1 MDFSPRGRARSITK
15 GRMMEEILE
24 KKVKP
29 GSTKSLE
36 VKQKPLTRTVNPQ
49 LEAIEVLTKLSGSLV
64 EQVRDLSA
72 EIDSLKGK
80 IAQVASR
87 LGL

>member
-1 MDFSPRGRARSITK
+1 
-15 GRMMEEILE
+15 MEEILE

-29 GSTKSLE
+29 ESKKGLE

-49 LEAIEVLTKLSGSLV
+49 LEAIETLTKLNGSLV

>member
-1 MDFSPRGRARSITK
+1 
-15 GRMMEEILE
+15 MEEVLE

-29 GSTKSLE
+29 ESTKSLE

-49 LEAIEVLTKLSGSLV
+49 LEAIETLTRLNGNLV

>member
-1 MDFSPRGRARSITK
+1 MEKVLKKK
-15 GRMMEEILE
+15 G
-24 KKVKP
+24 
-29 GSTKSLE
+29 LE
-36 VKQKPLTRTVNPQ
+36 VKQKPLTQTRTVNPQ
-49 LEAIEVLTKLSGSLV
+49 LEAIETLTRLNGNLV

>member
-1 MDFSPRGRARSITK
+1 
-15 GRMMEEILE
+15 MEKVLE

-29 GSTKSLE
+29 GSTKGLE

-80 IAQVASR
+80 LAQVASR

>member
-1 MDFSPRGRARSITK
+1 
-15 GRMMEEILE
+15 MEKVLE

-29 GSTKSLE
+29 ESKKGLE
-36 VKQKPLTRTVNPQ
+36 IKQKPLTKTVNPQ
-49 LEAIEVLTKLSGSLV
+49 LEAIENLTRLNGSLV
-64 EQVRDLSA
+64 EQVRDLSE
-72 EIDSLKGK
+72 EIDNLKDR

>member
-1 MDFSPRGRARSITK
+1 
-15 GRMMEEILE
+15 MEEILE
-24 KKVKP
+24 KKVRP
-29 GSTKSLE
+29 ESTKSLE
-36 VKQKPLTRTVNPQ
+36 VTQKPLTRTVNPQ
-49 LEAIEVLTKLSGSLV
+49 LEAIEVLTRLNGSLV

>member
-1 MDFSPRGRARSITK
+1 
-15 GRMMEEILE
+15 MEKVLE

-29 GSTKSLE
+29 VSTKSLE
-36 VKQKPLTRTVNPQ
+36 VKQEPLTRTVNPQ
-49 LEAIEVLTKLSGSLV
+49 LEAIETLTKLNGSLV

>member
-1 MDFSPRGRARSITK
+1 
-15 GRMMEEILE
+15 MEEILE

-29 GSTKSLE
+29 ESKKGLE
-36 VKQKPLTRTVNPQ
+36 GKQKPLTKTVNPQ
-49 LEAIEVLTKLSGSLV
+49 LEAIETLTRLNGSLV
-64 EQVRDLSA
+64 EQVRDLSE
-72 EIDSLKGK
+72 EIDNLKDR

>member
-1 MDFSPRGRARSITK
+1 MEKVLKKK
-15 GRMMEEILE
+15 G
-24 KKVKP
+24 
-29 GSTKSLE
+29 LE
-36 VKQKPLTRTVNPQ
+36 VKQKPLTQTGTVNPQ
-49 LEAIEVLTKLSGSLV
+49 LEAIETLTKLSGSLV

-72 EIDSLKGK
+72 EIDNLKDR

>member
-1 MDFSPRGRARSITK
+1 VDFSPRGRARSITK
-15 GRMMEEILE
+15 GRMMEKVL
-24 KKVKP
+24 KKK
-29 GSTKSLE
+29 GLE
-36 VKQKPLTRTVNPQ
+36 VKQKPLTQTRTVNPQ
-49 LEAIEVLTKLSGSLV
+49 LEAIETLTRLNGNLV

>member
-1 MDFSPRGRARSITK
+1 
-15 GRMMEEILE
+15 MEKVLE

-29 GSTKSLE
+29 KSTKGLE

-49 LEAIEVLTKLSGSLV
+49 LEAIETLTRLNGNLV

-72 EIDSLKGK
+72 EIDDMKNKL
-80 IAQVASR
+80 AQVASR

>member
-1 MDFSPRGRARSITK
+1 
-15 GRMMEEILE
+15 MEKVLE

-29 GSTKSLE
+29 ESKKGLE
-36 VKQKPLTRTVNPQ
+36 IKQKPLTKTRTVDPK
-49 LEAIEVLTKLSGSLV
+49 LEAIETLTKLNGSLV

>member
-1 MDFSPRGRARSITK
+1 MMEKVLEKEVKPRSTK
-15 GRMMEEILE
+15 G
-24 KKVKP
+24 
-29 GSTKSLE
+29 LE

-49 LEAIEVLTKLSGSLV
+49 LEAIENLTKLNGSLV
-64 EQVRDLSA
+64 EQVRDLSL
-72 EIDSLKGK
+72 EIDNLKDR

>member
-36 VKQKPLTRTVNPQ
+36 VKQKPLTRTVNTQ
-49 LEAIEVLTKLSGSLV
+49 LEAIESLTRLNGNLV

>member
-1 MDFSPRGRARSITK
+1 
-15 GRMMEEILE
+15 MEKVLE

-29 GSTKSLE
+29 KSTKGLE
-36 VKQKPLTRTVNPQ
+36 VKQKPLTQTRTVNPQ
-49 LEAIEVLTKLSGSLV
+49 LEAIETLTKLNGSLV
-64 EQVRDLSA
+64 EQVRDLSS
-72 EIDSLKGK
+72 EIDNLKDR

>member
-1 MDFSPRGRARSITK
+1 
-15 GRMMEEILE
+15 MEKVLA

-29 GSTKSLE
+29 ESKKGLE
-36 VKQKPLTRTVNPQ
+36 IKQKPLTKTRTVDPK
-49 LEAIEVLTKLSGSLV
+49 LEAIETLTKLNGSLV

>member
-1 MDFSPRGRARSITK
+1 
-15 GRMMEEILE
+15 MEEILE

-29 GSTKSLE
+29 GSTKTLE

-49 LEAIEVLTKLSGSLV
+49 LEAIEVLTRLNGSLV
-64 EQVRDLSA
+64 EQVRDLSL
-72 EIDSLKGK
+72 EIDSLKSK

>member
-1 MDFSPRGRARSITK
+1 
-15 GRMMEEILE
+15 MEKVLE
-24 KKVKP
+24 KKAKP
-29 GSTKSLE
+29 ESKKGLE

-49 LEAIEVLTKLSGSLV
+49 LEAIETLTKLNGSLV

-72 EIDSLKGK
+72 EIDDMKNK

>member
-1 MDFSPRGRARSITK
+1 
-15 GRMMEEILE
+15 MEEILE

-29 GSTKSLE
+29 ISTKNLE

-49 LEAIEVLTKLSGSLV
+49 LEAIETLTRLNGSLL
-64 EQVRDLSA
+64 ELVRDLST

>member
-1 MDFSPRGRARSITK
+1 
-15 GRMMEEILE
+15 MEKVLE

-29 GSTKSLE
+29 KSTKGLE

-49 LEAIEVLTKLSGSLV
+49 LEAIETLTKLNGNLV

-72 EIDSLKGK
+72 EIDDMKNKL
-80 IAQVASR
+80 AQVASR

>member
-1 MDFSPRGRARSITK
+1 
-15 GRMMEEILE
+15 MEKVLE
-24 KKVKP
+24 KKVKSV
-29 GSTKSLE
+29 STKSLE

-49 LEAIEVLTKLSGSLV
+49 LEAIETLTRLNGSLV
-64 EQVRDLSA
+64 EQVRDLST

>member
-1 MDFSPRGRARSITK
+1 
-15 GRMMEEILE
+15 MMEKVLE

-29 GSTKSLE
+29 KSTKGLE
-36 VKQKPLTRTVNPQ
+36 IKQKPLTKTVNPQ
-49 LEAIEVLTKLSGSLV
+49 LEAIETLTKLNGSLV
-64 EQVRDLSA
+64 EQVRDLSS
-72 EIDSLKGK
+72 EIDNLKDR

>member
-1 MDFSPRGRARSITK
+1 
-15 GRMMEEILE
+15 MEKVLE

-29 GSTKSLE
+29 ESTKGLE
-36 VKQKPLTRTVNPQ
+36 VKQKPLTRTVDPK
-49 LEAIEVLTKLSGSLV
+49 LEAIETLTKLNGSLV

-80 IAQVASR
+80 LAQVASR

>member
-1 MDFSPRGRARSITK
+1 
-15 GRMMEEILE
+15 MMEEILE

-29 GSTKSLE
+29 MSTKSLE
-36 VKQKPLTRTVNPQ
+36 VKQEPLTRIVNPQ
-49 LEAIEVLTKLSGSLV
+49 LEAIETLTKLNGSLV

>member
-1 MDFSPRGRARSITK
+1 
-15 GRMMEEILE
+15 MEEILE
-24 KKVKP
+24 KKVNP
-29 GSTKSLE
+29 VSTKSLE
-36 VKQKPLTRTVNPQ
+36 VKQEPLTRTVNPQ
-49 LEAIEVLTKLSGSLV
+49 LEAIETLTRLNGSLV

>member
-1 MDFSPRGRARSITK
+1 
-15 GRMMEEILE
+15 MEEILE
-24 KKVKP
+24 KKEKP
-29 GSTKSLE
+29 GSTKGLE
-36 VKQKPLTRTVNPQ
+36 VKQKPLTKTVNPH

-64 EQVRDLSA
+64 EQVRDLSL
-72 EIDSLKGK
+72 EIDNLKDR

>member
-1 MDFSPRGRARSITK
+1 
-15 GRMMEEILE
+15 MEEILE

-29 GSTKSLE
+29 KSTKGLE
-36 VKQKPLTRTVNPQ
+36 IKQKPLTKTVNPQ
-49 LEAIEVLTKLSGSLV
+49 LEAIETLTKLNGSLV
-64 EQVRDLSA
+64 EQVRDLSS
-72 EIDSLKGK
+72 EIDNLKDR

>member
-1 MDFSPRGRARSITK
+1 
-15 GRMMEEILE
+15 MEEILE

-29 GSTKSLE
+29 KSTKGLE
-36 VKQKPLTRTVNPQ
+36 IKQKPLTKIVNPQ
-49 LEAIEVLTKLSGSLV
+49 LEAIETLTKLNGSLV
-64 EQVRDLSA
+64 EQVRDLSS
-72 EIDSLKGK
+72 EIDNLKDR

>member
-1 MDFSPRGRARSITK
+1 
-15 GRMMEEILE
+15 MEKVLE

-29 GSTKSLE
+29 ESTKSLE
-36 VKQKPLTRTVNPQ
+36 VKQKPLTQTRTVNPQ
-49 LEAIEVLTKLSGSLV
+49 LEAIETLTKLSGSLV

>member
-1 MDFSPRGRARSITK
+1 
-15 GRMMEEILE
+15 MMEEILE

-49 LEAIEVLTKLSGSLV
+49 LEAIETLTRLNGSLV

>member
-1 MDFSPRGRARSITK
+1 
-15 GRMMEEILE
+15 MEKVLE

-29 GSTKSLE
+29 ESTKGLE

-49 LEAIEVLTKLSGSLV
+49 LEAIENLTRLNGSLV
-64 EQVRDLSA
+64 EQVRDLSL
-72 EIDSLKGK
+72 EIDNLKGK

>member
-1 MDFSPRGRARSITK
+1 
-15 GRMMEEILE
+15 MEEILE
-24 KKVKP
+24 KKVNP
-29 GSTKSLE
+29 VSTKSLE
-36 VKQKPLTRTVNPQ
+36 VKQKPLTGTVNPQ
-49 LEAIEVLTKLSGSLV
+49 LEAIETLTRLNGSLV
-64 EQVRDLSA
+64 EQVRDLST

>member
-1 MDFSPRGRARSITK
+1 
-15 GRMMEEILE
+15 MMEKVLE

-29 GSTKSLE
+29 KSTKGLE
-36 VKQKPLTRTVNPQ
+36 VKQKPLTQTRTVNPQ
-49 LEAIEVLTKLSGSLV
+49 LEAIETLTKLNGSLV

-72 EIDSLKGK
+72 EIDSLKNK